1 MVVLSLVQG
10 AKQWKKPSDDFSLN
24 FTLVMKLHTDMA
36 TVLYLC

>member
-10 AKQWKKPSDDFSLN
+10 AKQWKKPLDHFSLN
-24 FTLVMKLHTDMA
+24 FTLVIKLHRDKA